1 MQKTSL
7 LFPPQRGEQGAGLY
21 LIIMIS
27 NLLDR
32 MKLPFRKNKE
42 FLTVLYE
49 ILGFYPHNMELYR
62 IAFSHKSIN
71 YNTYSKEKKPG
82 CKPAKSRPDYTA
94 RPLNN
99 ERLEFLGDAV
109 IETVVSDILFRHFQH
124 KREGFLTSTRSK
136 IVQRETL
143 NRLAT
148 EMGLSRLIHAAQGT
162 DTAHTNIGGN
172 AFEAL
177 LGAIYLDR
185 GYKHCHWFISN
196 RIVGHYIDIDN
207 VAKKEVNF
215 KSKLLEW
222 SQKNRIS
229 INFRD
234 FSRKSEGKGFGTV
247 LTIEGITVSRGDGRS
262 KKESQQ
268 EAAKEALTRMRRDE
282 KFYDSLFRA
291 KEKRTAMEAE
301 ESFALP
307 KIDEIEE
314 EIANPTT
321 RKKRNK
327 AKPPVLETRKTPS
340 SEELSEEA
348 YDAAYD
354 ENASYEVIDTP
365 PEETKLTAADYA
377 AKGLPAPPDA
387 DDMEDD
393 EDKMLHAL
401 QRIRKHAP
409 DAPAQTKADA
419 KEPEERKAKKEKAE
433 RPPKQQKQ
441 ESKQK
446 ETRKMDSEKPAT
458 EEAPA
463 SETQTQP
470 DEKNGFSN
478 GFLIVEDIHE
488 IAHNHEESGESEKLK
503 AEEPKKTSP
512 AASAKT
518 SVKEEPVDKTEHPLP
533 NAGEENAISSKEGE
547 DDFEATSDKEETAT
561 EPHQEA
567 RLKERADLP
576 QEEGH
581 EEHDVP
587 SLTDNS
593 DFEIFEVD
601 NLPDITGNDEPEENA
616 SSELEEETS
625 TSEEEEETAFSEYP
639 SVNEPSV
646 RPQLRHISLDDFVF
660 GIDPSENEPID
671 WEEQA
676 TEKKPAASKPQKTR
690 RRKRK
695 PATPTVEE
703 DEQAN
708 SAKKSH
714 GQGRKESDSSEK
726 AENAGKK
733 SSKPTPQRRR
743 RRPASK
749 GGEDAAK

>member
-1 MQKTSL
+1 
-7 LFPPQRGEQGAGLY
+7 
-21 LIIMIS
+21 
-27 NLLDR
+27 

-49 ILGFYPHNMELYR
+49 LLGFYPHNIELYR
-62 IAFSHKSIN
+62 IAFSHKSIS
-71 YNTYSKEKKPG
+71 YNACSKEKKPG
-82 CKPAKSRPDYTA
+82 YKPAKPRPDYTA

-136 IVQRETL
+136 IVQREAL

-196 RIVGHYIDIDN
+196 RIIGHYVDIDN

-314 EIANPTT
+314 EIASPST

-327 AKPPVLETRKTPS
+327 AKPPVLETRRTPS
-340 SEELSEEA
+340 TEELSEEA

-365 PEETKLTAADYA
+365 PEDTKLSAADYA

-393 EDKMLHAL
+393 EEKMRHAL
-401 QRIRKHAP
+401 RRIRKAAS
-409 DAPAQTKADA
+409 DAPAQTKADT

-433 RPPKQQKQ
+433 RPPGQRMQ
-441 ESKQK
+441 ETGQK
-446 ETRKMDSEKPAT
+446 EARKTDSEKPAT
-458 EEAPA
+458 DEPPA
-463 SETQTQP
+463 SGSQTKP
-470 DEKNGFSN
+470 DGKKGFSN

-488 IAHNHEESGESEKLK
+488 MTPSHEGNEESEKPK
-503 AEEPKKTSP
+503 AEEPKKP
-512 AASAKT
+512 ASAVSAKT
-518 SVKEEPVDKTEHPLP
+518 SVKKEPASKAEEPLP
-533 NAGEENAISSKEGE
+533 NAVEEKEIFPKEGE
-547 DDFEATSDKEETAT
+547 NGFEAISDKKPTAT
-561 EPHQEA
+561 NSQQEA
-567 RLKERADLP
+567 EPKERADLP

-593 DFEIFEVD
+593 DFEVFEVD
-601 NLPDITGNDEPEENA
+601 NLPDITGNEEPEEET
-616 SSELEEETS
+616 SSELEEEAD

-639 SVNEPSV
+639 SVREPSV

-660 GIDPSENEPID
+660 GTDPSENEPVD
-671 WEEQA
+671 REEQA
-676 TEKKPAASKPQKTR
+676 TKKEPAASKPQKTH

-695 PATPTVEE
+695 PATQTAEE
-703 DEQAN
+703 GEQAN
-708 SAKKSH
+708 SPKKSR
-714 GQGRKESDSSEK
+714 GRRRKESESSEK

-733 SSKPTPQRRR
+733 SPKGAPQRRR
-743 RRPASK
+743 RRPSAK
-749 GGEDAAK
+749 GGEDAAI